1 MNSSSETGKDMI
13 YEDDNRLYEEYIKQ
27 PNRKSFFKILMEKKW
42 WILVI
47 LWLLSIIVAL
57 TVYLT
62 VHSFV
67 PEDIVEGDFQIDAFK
82 LASFAGRK
90 AF

>member
-13 YEDDNRLYEEYIKQ
+13 YEEDNRLYAEYIKQ
-27 PNRKSFFKILMEKKW
+27 PNRKRFFKTVMEKK

-47 LWLLSIIVAL
+47 LWLLSIIVAF